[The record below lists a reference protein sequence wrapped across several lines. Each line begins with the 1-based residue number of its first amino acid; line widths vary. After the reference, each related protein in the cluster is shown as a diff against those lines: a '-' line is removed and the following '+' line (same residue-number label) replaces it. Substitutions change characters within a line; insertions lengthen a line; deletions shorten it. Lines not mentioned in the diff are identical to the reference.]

1 MFTYPRR
8 LIVAL
13 LFSGCLFAPLAAY
26 AQNDN
31 PSLVLMTLAG
41 DNGRT
46 FDIHYSPADLVF
58 DVTRATDRAGGPS
71 ALLTIVGSLIGD
83 KEGGFVEDR
92 AFNDEV
98 WNECPAVYRI
108 TTASE
113 ATKKAL
119 ELARVS
125 DAAWVI
131 AGASLRYTL
140 FLPDATPTRATV
152 QVRLKQASR
161 ASQRDCK
168 EPRR

>member
-1 MFTYPRR
+1 MFTSPRR

-13 LFSGCLFAPLAAY
+13 LLTGCLVAPLAAY

-58 DVTRATDRAGGPS
+58 DVTRPTDKAGSPS

-83 KEGGFVEDR
+83 KLNGFVEDR
-92 AFNDEV
+92 ALNDEV
-98 WNECPAVYRI
+98 WNECPVAYRI

-119 ELARVS
+119 ELARV
-125 DAAWVI
+125 AARLQ
-131 AGASLRYTL
+131 GAAPLSAERI
-140 FLPDATPTRATV
+140 
-152 QVRLKQASR
+152 
-161 ASQRDCK
+161 
-168 EPRR
+168 